1 VSANPGLVEEKQM
14 KTLNQNLQYILAAA
28 LAVFL
33 SSLFHELAH
42 WVTGELLGNRMA
54 MNLNAA
60 FPVSGDYMQP
70 WHAHIVTA
78 AGPIFTVLQ
87 GFVVYLL
94 MQKYKNKFLYLFLL
108 TPLIMRTL
116 ALFMNF
122 LTPNDE
128 GRISLA
134 LGLGLLTVP
143 IVVCLIL
150 FLLTWKVSRQNG
162 YSVRFNAV
170 STMLVIFFLSV
181 VILSTQYLSG

>member
-1 VSANPGLVEEKQM
+1 M
-14 KTLNQNLQYILAAA
+14 KNLNQNLQYVLVAA

-33 SSLFHELAH
+33 TSLLHELAH

-60 FPVSGDYMQP
+60 FPVNGIYLQP

-87 GFVVYLL
+87 GLVVYLL
-94 MQKYKNKFLYLFLL
+94 TQKYKNKFLYLFLL
-108 TPLIMRTL
+108 TALIMRAL

-143 IVVCLIL
+143 IVVCSIL
-150 FLLTWKVSRQNG
+150 FLLTWRASRQNG
-162 YSVRFNAV
+162 YSVKFNAV
-170 STMLVIFFLSV
+170 NTVLIIFFLSV

>member
-1 VSANPGLVEEKQM
+1 MGWVEEKQM
-14 KTLNQNLQYILAAA
+14 KNLNQNLQYVLVAA

-33 SSLFHELAH
+33 TSLLHELAH
-42 WVTGELLGNRMA
+42 WTTGELLGNRMA

-60 FPVSGDYMQP
+60 YPVSGVYLKP

-87 GFVVYLL
+87 GFFVYLL
-94 MQKYKNKFLYLFLL
+94 TQKYKNKFLYLFLF
-108 TPLIMRTL
+108 TPFIMRTL

-122 LTPNDE
+122 LNPNDE

-143 IVVCLIL
+143 ILVCSIL
-150 FLLTWKVSRQNG
+150 FLLTWRVSRQDD
-162 YSVRFNAV
+162 YSVKLNALNTV
-170 STMLVIFFLSV
+170 LVVFFFSV
-181 VILSTQYLSG
+181 LILTTQFLAG

>member
-1 VSANPGLVEEKQM
+1 M
-14 KTLNQNLQYILAAA
+14 KNLNQNLQYVLAAA

-33 SSLFHELAH
+33 TSLFHELAH

-60 FPVSGDYMQP
+60 YPVSGEYLQP
-70 WHAHIVTA
+70 WHAHVITA

-87 GFVVYLL
+87 AFVFYLL
-94 MQKYKNKFLYLFLL
+94 TRKYKHKFLYLFLF
-108 TPLIMRTL
+108 TPLIMRVL

-143 IVVCLIL
+143 IVVCSIL

-162 YSVRFNAV
+162 YSVKFNAV
-170 STMLVIFFLSV
+170 STVLVIFFLSV
-181 VILSTQYLSG
+181 VILSTQYMTG

>member
-1 VSANPGLVEEKQM
+1 M
-14 KTLNQNLQYILAAA
+14 KNLNQNLQYVLAAA

-33 SSLFHELAH
+33 TSLFHELAH
-42 WVTGELLGNRMA
+42 WATGELLGNRMG

-60 FPVSGDYMQP
+60 FPVSGEYIQP
-70 WHAHIVTA
+70 WHALVVTA
-78 AGPIFTVLQ
+78 AGPLFTVLQ

-94 MQKYKNKFLYLFLL
+94 TQKYKNKFLYLFLF
-108 TPLIMRTL
+108 TPLIMRVL

-143 IVVCLIL
+143 ILICSIL
-150 FLLTWKVSRQNG
+150 FFLTWRASRQNG
-162 YSVRFNAV
+162 YSVKFNAV
-170 STMLVIFFLSV
+170 STVLVIFFLSV
-181 VILSTQYLSG
+181 LILSTQFLTS